1 MNAYRFLLKATVAV
15 AAIGM
20 LDATPVFAAKKQKQ
34 KVTDPRLQ
42 TVLTMTK
49 PVKEEQFVVK
59 GVKLFTTSRAIQGF
73 DVADNEATLWYSQ
86 PGKVAGKKQGSTK
99 LQEVYVIR
107 GRGRSGERMVLRYFC
122 SGNNIAVEHAT
133 DGDYVWIGSN
143 GTKLSSGSYSR
154 TRTLSR
160 VPFTPDGEIND
171 GYAGETYYLGGEW
184 YLYPAVNVEEDVL
197 AITTSRAGVV
207 TVYVYSLSEAR
218 ALPDT
223 DIKIKTLWKGEE
235 IGEEEE
241 TVTRTIR
248 AKDLTTLEPMSSFV
262 IPKPDKDK
270 GNPMKDI
277 NYFNFRG
284 FDADK
289 DYIYFVEGAT
299 NKGNYNANG
308 PSNAFI
314 TVFDHAGNVVLP
326 RRRISVIADKYML
339 NLLGLTT
346 TGYADICGIKVHDGK
361 IYIAFSTYNKSGD
374 KAGHRANIV
383 RYQL

>member
-122 SGNNIAVEHAT
+122 SGNNIAVEHAA

-143 GTKLSSGSYSR
+143 GTKLSSGAYSR

-218 ALPDT
+218 ASPDT

-289 DYIYFVEGAT
+289 DYIYFVEGAH

>member
-1 MNAYRFLLKATVAV
+1 MNAYRLLLNATLAV
-15 AAIGM
+15 AAIGLM
-20 LDATPVFAAKKQKQ
+20 DVSTAVAAKKEKQ

-42 TVLTMTK
+42 TVMTMTK

-59 GVKLFTTSRAIQGF
+59 GVSLYTTNRAIQGF
-73 DVADNEATLWYSQ
+73 DVSDGEATLWYSQ
-86 PGKVAGKKQGSTK
+86 PGKIAGKKQGSTK
-99 LQEVYVIR
+99 LHEVYVIR

-122 SGNNIAVEHAT
+122 SGNNIAVEHAD

-143 GTKLSSGSYSR
+143 GTKLASGSYSR

-160 VPFTPDGEIND
+160 VPFTPKGEFND

-184 YLYPAVNVEEDVL
+184 YLYPAVNVADDIL

-235 IGEEEE
+235 LGEEEE

-248 AKDLTTLEPMSSFV
+248 AKDLTTLEPMNSFV
-262 IPKPDKDK
+262 IPKPDPDK
-270 GNPMKDI
+270 CNQMKDI
-277 NYFNFRG
+277 NSFNFRG

-339 NLLGLTT
+339 NVLGLTT
-346 TGYADICGIKVHDGK
+346 TGYADICGVKVHDGK
-361 IYIAFSTYNKSGD
+361 VYIAFSTYNKSGE